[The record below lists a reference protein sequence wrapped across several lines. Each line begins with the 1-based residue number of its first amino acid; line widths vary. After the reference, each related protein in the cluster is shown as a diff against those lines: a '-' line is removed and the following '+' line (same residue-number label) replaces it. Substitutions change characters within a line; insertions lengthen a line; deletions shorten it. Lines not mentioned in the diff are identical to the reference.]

1 MKKFNVVNMVLSA
14 LFLSLGIVLPF
25 LTGQIKEIGDTL
37 LPMHLPTML
46 CGALC
51 GPWYGLFVGFVMPL
65 LRSLLFSMPP
75 MYPRAVWM
83 AFELAT
89 YGLVLGL
96 TYKKL
101 KTKGV
106 LGIYISLITA
116 MLSGRV
122 VWGVVKANL
131 LGVGGKSFTITA
143 FLVEGFVD
151 AVPGIIIQ
159 LVFVPLVIG
168 IVEKVKKRK
177 ELRNDRG

>member
-1 MKKFNVVNMVLSA
+1 MKKFKVINMVLSA
-14 LFLSLGIVLPF
+14 LFLSIGIVLPF
-25 LTGQIKEIGDTL
+25 LTAQIKEIGDSL

-51 GPWYGLFVGFVMPL
+51 GPWYGLFIGFTMPV

-75 MYPRAVWM
+75 MYPSAVWM

-96 TYKKL
+96 TYKKF

-122 VWGVVKANL
+122 VWGVVKAIL
-131 LGVGGKSFTITA
+131 LGVGGKAFTVTA
-143 FLVEGFVD
+143 FLVGGFVD

-159 LVFVPLVIG
+159 LILVPLVIG
-168 IVEKVKKRK
+168 IVEKVKNR
-177 ELRNDRG
+177 EDVHNDRG